1 MKSASEWTSQS
12 KILACSG
19 PSGASGASGPTGPT
33 GTTGPSGVT
42 GPTGV
47 QGITGPSG
55 PSGTSGTVLPSGLLM
70 MTAAPGGAP
79 AGWLLCDGTAVSRTT
94 YSSLFSIIGTTYGVG
109 DNSTTFNLPD
119 LRGRVP
125 IGSGQGSGLTN
136 RTLGGTGGSETHTLT
151 VDEIPAHTH
160 EYSQSIGT
168 STAASGSS
176 YTVRDVYQTST
187 TTSTGGGQAHNNMQ
201 PYLVINYIIKT

>member
-12 KILACSG
+12 KLLACSG
-19 PSGASGASGPTGPT
+19 PSGASGPSGPSGPT

-47 QGITGPSG
+47 QGVTGPSG

-160 EYSQSIGT
+160 TYERNIGT
-168 STAASGSS
+168 ASPTGSGGV
-176 YTVRDVYQTST
+176 TCRDLLDYPETS
-187 TTSTGGGQAHNNMQ
+187 STGGGQPHNNMQ
-201 PYLVINYIIKT
+201 PYLVVNYIIKT